1 MDYDIMRLFILV
13 WGAALIVGYQLK
25 KGIESIKMN
34 LTINNLHVPDGKVLV
49 QDEKFSF
56 ENQDSKKRTNNEK

>member
-1 MDYDIMRLFILV
+1 MDYDVIRLFILV

-25 KGIESIKMN
+25 KGIESIKTN
-34 LTINNLHVPDGKVLV
+34 LTINNLHVPDGRVVV

-56 ENQDSKKRTNNEK
+56 ENQYSKERTNNE

>member
-1 MDYDIMRLFILV
+1 MDYDVMRLFILV
-13 WGAALIVGYQLK
+13 WGAAFIAGWQLR

-34 LTINNLHVPDGKVLV
+34 LTINNLHVPDGKILV

-56 ENQDSKKRTNNEK
+56 EKSTQQKD